1 MPPCTMQKIHYSDKE
16 YEQVLLT
23 LGEVTEALHN
33 IENEE
38 TKEMV
43 MTLMQH
49 FDVLHREAISRL
61 WSALEFRQPEFCE
74 KVIKDDYAVRNLL
87 ALYDL
92 IEFEGIKKPVEPPIF
107 IPLEQVTI
115 LKY

>member
-1 MPPCTMQKIHYSDKE
+1 MNKVYYSDKE
-16 YEQVLLT
+16 YEHVLRT

-33 IENEE
+33 IEDEH
-38 TKEMV
+38 TKDLV
-43 MTLMQH
+43 NTLMQH

-61 WSALEFRQPEFCE
+61 WSILEIKQPELCE
-74 KVIKDDYAVRNLL
+74 RIVKEDYTVRNLL

-92 IEFEGIKKPVEPPIF
+92 IEFEGIKKPIEPSSFVPI
-107 IPLEQVTI
+107 EQVTI